1 MNVSHLIVASL
12 LATQLAGVSTA
23 DATENNPLHP
33 SYFWDKTQ
41 VAAVPQNAG
50 SAMASPITNPLHPG
64 YFVAKVLASPFVA
77 TGARK
82 TGRYVDDRNP
92 LHPSFRRP

>member
-41 VAAVPQNAG
+41 VAAVPQNRG
-50 SAMASPITNPLHPG
+50 SAIAAPITNPLHPG
-64 YFVAKVLASPFVA
+64 YFAAKVVAAPFVA
-77 TGARK
+77 TGASQS
-82 TGRYVDDRNP
+82 GR
-92 LHPSFRRP
+92 

>member
-33 SYFWDKTQ
+33 SYFWDKAQ
-41 VAAVPQNAG
+41 VAAVAG
-50 SAMASPITNPLHPG
+50 KASVVIAEPITNPLHPG
-64 YFVAKVLASPFVA
+64 YFAAKVLASPFVA

-92 LHPSFRRP
+92 LHPGFRRS

>member
-33 SYFWDKTQ
+33 SYFWDKTP
-41 VAAVPQNAG
+41 VGAVTQNAG

-64 YFVAKVLASPFVA
+64 YFAAKVLASPFVA

-92 LHPSFRRP
+92 LHPSYRRS